1 MPIRKLPGSQL
12 DTLGKEE
19 EKRQATRGTIGG
31 VLKALSWI
39 PIAGQVASGIYDIVD
54 NVASAATS
62 DSRQKKADDL
72 QERRAE
78 QIGETQ
84 GEAATNQASAANKT
98 KFEYRKSNLGQ
109 FL

>member
-1 MPIRKLPGSQL
+1 MSIKKLPGSNL

-39 PIAGQVASGIYDIVD
+39 PIAGQVASGIYDVAD
-54 NVASAATS
+54 TVASAATS
-62 DSRQKKADDL
+62 NSRQKKEDDL
-72 QERRAE
+72 RKRQARQIER
-78 QIGETQ
+78 
-84 GEAATNQASAANKT
+84 EAATNQDSAAEKP
-98 KFEYRKSNLGQ
+98 EYEYFRSGLGQ